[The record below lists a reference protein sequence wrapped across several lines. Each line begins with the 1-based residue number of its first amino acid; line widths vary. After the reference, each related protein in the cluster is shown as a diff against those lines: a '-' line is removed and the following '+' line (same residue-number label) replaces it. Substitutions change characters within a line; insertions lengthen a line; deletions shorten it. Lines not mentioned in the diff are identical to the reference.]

1 MRERERAEPRILNI
15 QGDQGVGEP
24 ESRKEDTAAHEA
36 GCSARECPGEDT
48 STNDIVG
55 GSDLGKQAYMTKT
68 LK

>member
-1 MRERERAEPRILNI
+1 MKI
-15 QGDQGVGEP
+15 DQGVGEP